1 MKIGIYVSVIAG
13 QKGFENNV
21 SGHIQVPLRSIEEL
35 QEAGH
40 EVHLITNEVG
50 EGRSLPFCLDENT
63 MNIHYVADARER
75 GGILERTGKQTGGLS
90 FFRLRKQVKEIKA
103 ICNEQHLDVLH
114 LFGYNR
120 TAHLAGGLRM
130 FGLKIPVIVTMFGAI
145 FPEPVSF
152 LTRRLWNRVDA
163 VVTATEFVK
172 NKLESNGIPTKQI
185 RHGVI
190 RDLVKEKGDCEIL
203 PKHRVLF
210 WRDMT
215 TKNGADVALAVFEK
229 IAPKYPKVSFNFA
242 VRQHWDPIKGVK
254 EVESR
259 IPNFTVYNFPY
270 KDGITLP
277 KLLLESLCVVMPIRH
292 MSIDPQ
298 LVIAETLASGVPI
311 ITTDQRSNPEFILE
325 GETGYLVPLGDIDAT
340 TKALDAMLSDQE
352 KLLTMGNKAKEDISA
367 RWNWNT
373 YAFELLAVYER
384 VLQK

>member
-35 QEAGH
+35 QRAGH
-40 EVHLITNEVG
+40 EVHLITNEIG
-50 EGRSLPFCLDENT
+50 EGRSLPFCLDESS

-75 GGILERTGKQTGGLS
+75 GGVLERTGKQAGGMS
-90 FFRLRKQVKEIKA
+90 FSRLRKQVREIKA
-103 ICNEQHLDVLH
+103 ICKEQQLDVLH

-130 FGLKIPVIVTMFGAI
+130 FGLKIPVVVTMFGAV
-145 FPEPVSF
+145 FPDRFSF
-152 LTRRLWNRVDA
+152 LTKRLWNRIDA

-190 RDLVKEKGDCEIL
+190 RDLVEEKGDCEIL

-215 TKNGADVALAVFEK
+215 TKNGADIALAAFEK
-229 IAPKYPKVSFNFA
+229 IAPKYPEVSFNFA
-242 VRQHWDPIKGVK
+242 VRQHWEPIEGVE
-254 EVESR
+254 EVENR
-259 IPNFTVYNFPY
+259 IPNFTVYHFPY
-270 KDGITLP
+270 SDGITLP

-325 GETGYLVPLGDIDAT
+325 GETGRLVPLGDVDAT
-340 TKALDAMLSDQE
+340 TNALDVMLADQE
-352 KLLTMGNKAKEDISA
+352 KLLRMGERAKEDISS
-367 RWNWNT
+367 RWNWNA
-373 YAFELLAVYER
+373 YALELLEVYKSI
-384 VLQK
+384 L

>member
-35 QEAGH
+35 QRAGH
-40 EVHLITNEVG
+40 EVHLITNEIG
-50 EGRSLPFCLDENT
+50 EGRSLPFCLDESS

-75 GGILERTGKQTGGLS
+75 GGVLERTGKQAGGMS
-90 FFRLRKQVKEIKA
+90 FSRLRKQVREIKA
-103 ICNEQHLDVLH
+103 ICKEQQLDVLH

-130 FGLKIPVIVTMFGAI
+130 FGLKIPVVVTMFGAV
-145 FPEPVSF
+145 FPDRFSF
-152 LTRRLWNRVDA
+152 LTKRLWNRIDA

-190 RDLVKEKGDCEIL
+190 RDLVEEKGDCEIL

-215 TKNGADVALAVFEK
+215 TKNGADIALAAFEK
-229 IAPKYPKVSFNFA
+229 IAPKYPEVSFNFA
-242 VRQHWDPIKGVK
+242 VRQHWEPIEGVE
-254 EVESR
+254 EVENR
-259 IPNFTVYNFPY
+259 IPNFTVYHFPY
-270 KDGITLP
+270 SDGITLP

-325 GETGYLVPLGDIDAT
+325 GETGCLVPLGDVDAT
-340 TKALDAMLSDQE
+340 TNALDVMLADQE
-352 KLLTMGNKAKEDISA
+352 KLLRMGERAKEDISS
-367 RWNWNT
+367 RWNWNA
-373 YAFELLAVYER
+373 YALELLEVYKSI
-384 VLQK
+384 L